1 MSGLGCLTHS
11 QGVDRN
17 MTARYEGE
25 AFSKRFGS
33 WAVIA
38 GGSDG
43 IGAAF
48 ALECA
53 RRGLDVAL
61 IARRADPLDA
71 LAARIRSE
79 TGREVRT
86 IQLDLTTQDI
96 GRAVAEATADLDVG
110 LFVHNAGSN
119 PAAGPFL
126 DQDEST
132 AQFLVDLSCRA
143 PVSLAHHFGTRLR
156 ERGRG
161 GIILMSSMASLSG
174 AGLQAVYSATK
185 AFDTALAEGLW
196 VELTPKGVDVLGV
209 LAGATKTET
218 MLEQEPAAFADAMDP
233 AEVATGALDHLG
245 KGPNWVPGK
254 ENQAAAR
261 GLWPAPRVAVA
272 NGMTQATA
280 ALFSIEMP
288 TVEGLEFDEAD

>member
-1 MSGLGCLTHS
+1 
-11 QGVDRN
+11 

-25 AFSKRFGS
+25 AFSRRFGR

-61 IARRADPLDA
+61 IARRAGPLEA
-71 LAARIRSE
+71 LAARLQDE
-79 TGREVRT
+79 TGRQART
-86 IQLDLTTQDI
+86 IQLDLTAPNI
-96 GRAVAEATADLDVG
+96 GAAVAAATSDLDVG
-110 LFVHNAGSN
+110 LFVHNAGSS
-119 PAAGPFL
+119 PAAGLFL
-126 DQDEST
+126 DQDEAT

-143 PVSLAHHFGTRLR
+143 PVALAHHFGTRLR
-156 ERGRG
+156 ERGQG
-161 GIILMSSMASLSG
+161 GLVLMSSIASLAG

-196 VELTPKGVDVLGV
+196 VELAPEGVDVLGV
-209 LAGATKTET
+209 LAGATRTET
-218 MLEQEPAAFADAMDP
+218 MLEQEPLAFADAMDP
-233 AEVATGALDHLG
+233 AEVARGALDHLG

-272 NGMTQATA
+272 NGMTQASA
-280 ALFSIEMP
+280 SLFGVEMP
-288 TVEGLEFDEAD
+288 TVDGVEFDEGD

>member
-1 MSGLGCLTHS
+1 
-11 QGVDRN
+11 

-25 AFSKRFGS
+25 AFSRRFGR

-53 RRGLDVAL
+53 RRGLDVAM
-61 IARRADPLDA
+61 IARRAGPLEA
-71 LAARIRSE
+71 LAARLQDE
-79 TGREVRT
+79 TGRQARA
-86 IQLDLTTQDI
+86 IQLDLTAPNI
-96 GRAVAEATADLDVG
+96 GAAVAAATSDLDVG

-119 PAAGPFL
+119 PAAGLFL
-126 DQDEST
+126 DQDEAT

-143 PVSLAHHFGTRLR
+143 PVALAHHFGTRLR
-156 ERGRG
+156 ERGQG
-161 GIILMSSMASLSG
+161 GIVLMSSMASLAG

-196 VELTPKGVDVLGV
+196 IELAPTGVDVLGV
-209 LAGATKTET
+209 LAGATRTET
-218 MLEQEPAAFADAMDP
+218 MLEQEPLAFANAMDP
-233 AEVATGALDHLG
+233 AEVARGALDHLG

-261 GLWPAPRVAVA
+261 GLWPAPRVAVT
-272 NGMTQATA
+272 NGMTQASA
-280 ALFSIEMP
+280 SLFGVEMP
-288 TVEGLEFDEAD
+288 TVDGVEFDEGD

>member
-1 MSGLGCLTHS
+1 
-11 QGVDRN
+11 
-17 MTARYEGE
+17 MTARYEGD
-25 AFSKRFGS
+25 AFSERFGA

-61 IARRADPLDA
+61 IARRADPLEA
-71 LAARIRSE
+71 LATRVREE
-79 TGREVRT
+79 TGRQTRA
-86 IQLDLTTQDI
+86 IQLDLTAPDV
-96 GRAVAEATADLDVG
+96 GEAVAKATADLDVG

-119 PAAGPFL
+119 PAAGLFL
-126 DQDEST
+126 DQDAST

-143 PVSLAHHFGTRLR
+143 PVALAHHFGTRLL

-161 GIILMSSMASLSG
+161 GLILMSSMASLSG
-174 AGLQAVYSATK
+174 SGLQAVYAATK

-218 MLEQEPAAFADAMDP
+218 MLDQEPEAFANAMDP
-233 AEVATGALDHLG
+233 AEVALGALDHLG

-272 NGMTQATA
+272 NGMTQASA
-280 ALFSIEMP
+280 ELFSMAMP
-288 TVEGLEFDEAD
+288 AVEGIEFDAGD